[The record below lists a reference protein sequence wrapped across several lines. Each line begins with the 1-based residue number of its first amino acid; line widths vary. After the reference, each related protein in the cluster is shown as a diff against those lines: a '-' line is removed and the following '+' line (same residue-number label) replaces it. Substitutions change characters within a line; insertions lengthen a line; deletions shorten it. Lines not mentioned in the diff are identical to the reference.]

1 MRKNLLL
8 LFLASFAF
16 VHSAYCLDT
25 NYDVLGVQ
33 PVAPYGIFST
43 FSTDSLKQGKVAIA
57 LGAGKAVDTDY
68 WRFTGQIGYGIT
80 DRLEFDVTVPYVL
93 AWQDSVDGFQDIPL
107 SLKYRFLDEGKYGPS
122 IALLVGGSLHTG
134 RSEFSTAG
142 SIGGGIIVSKRIGP
156 VTGHANLLYF
166 RPGSGPLTEEITLAA
181 GLDFAASNNFKIMT
195 ELYGQKSYSGSW
207 NRLELRLGY
216 RFITAEN
223 LYTTVGAGTDL
234 ANGNPAFRLFL
245 SFSYLF
251 PQERKDIKKIYE
263 QEE

>member
-1 MRKNLLL
+1 MKKILFFFFLVNLVLIRH
-8 LFLASFAF
+8 A
-16 VHSAYCLDT
+16 HSLEK
-25 NYDVLGVQ
+25 NYDVLGIQ

-43 FSTDSLKQGKVAIA
+43 FSADSLEKGKAAIA

-80 DRLEFDVTVPYVL
+80 DRLEFDITVPYVL
-93 AWQDSVDGFQDIPL
+93 AYQDSTDGLQDIPL
-107 SLKYRFLDEGKYGPS
+107 SLRYRFLDEGTYCPS
-122 IALLVGGSLHTG
+122 LALIVGGSLHTG

-181 GLDFAASNNFKIMT
+181 GLDFAASNNFKILT

-216 RFITAEN
+216 RFFTAEN
-223 LYTTVGAGTDL
+223 LYTTVGAGTDMK
-234 ANGNPAFRLFL
+234 NRNPEFRLFL
-245 SFSYLF
+245 SLSYLF
-251 PQERKDIKKIYE
+251 PQERKEIKKIYE
-263 QEE
+263 EEE